1 MKLESA
7 GFWKDYDIMTDIGK
21 TPEGGCERLSMSDED
36 IKARETLI
44 GMLQEEGLAVTVDT
58 TGAIWARLEGEAPD
72 LPPVLV
78 GSHIDTVRNGGKYDG
93 LLGVMLGFQALRQ
106 IKRDGVKH
114 RRAIE
119 LVVFP
124 TEESSRFNYPTV
136 GSKLLAGRIAP
147 DKLKEM
153 MDHDGVSLYD
163 ALASRGFDPAH
174 PEEGQRRLKSAASML
189 ELHIEQ
195 GPILESSKLSVGV
208 VSAIAAPTRLAVE
221 IIGEYAHSGACPMYL
236 RRNALTASAEF
247 ILAVERIGIAEA
259 VNQSVAAVTLCDLV
273 KGSMNVVPGHVK
285 MAVDIRGINM
295 DSINRCVLGVE
306 RHLKSI
312 ADLRNVRCRYHVISS
327 DEPVPM
333 SARMIG
339 VIRKAA
345 DKCRI
350 KYKVMPSGA
359 GHDAMNV
366 ASVIDT
372 GMIFIPCKGGVSHNP
387 AEAVAQKDVTDG
399 FAVLYTA
406 LLDEANRS

>member
-1 MKLESA
+1 MKLELA
-7 GFWKDYDIMTDIGK
+7 EFLKDFEAMTDIGK

-36 IKARETLI
+36 MQARQTLI
-44 GMLQEEGLAVTVDT
+44 DMLTREGLTAEVDA
-58 TGAIWARLEGEAPD
+58 TGAIWARLEGDEPA
-72 LPPVLV
+72 LPAVLV

-93 LLGVMLGFQALRQ
+93 LLGVMLGFWAMRQ
-106 IKRDGVKH
+106 IKRGGVRH

-136 GSKLLAGRIAP
+136 GSKLLAGRIEP
-147 DKLKEM
+147 EQLKTM
-153 MDHDGVSLYD
+153 TDRDGVSLFD
-163 ALASRGFDPAH
+163 ALVARGLNPAH
-174 PEEGQRRLKSAASML
+174 PEAGRKRLKSAASML

-195 GPILESSKLSVGV
+195 GPLLESSGISVGV

-221 IIGEYAHSGACPMYL
+221 IRGEYAHSGACPMHL
-236 RRNALTASAEF
+236 RRDALAASAEF
-247 ILAVERIGIAEA
+247 ILAVERIGNAEA
-259 VNQSVAAVTLCDLV
+259 VNQSVAAVTLCELV
-273 KGSMNVVPGHVK
+273 QGSMNVVPGVVK
-285 MAVDIRGINM
+285 MAVDIRGIDI

-312 ADLRNVRCRYHVISS
+312 ADRRGVQCTHRVISS
-327 DEPVPM
+327 DAPVPM
-333 SARMIG
+333 SVRMIG

-359 GHDAMNV
+359 GHDAMNAAAV
-366 ASVIDT
+366 VDA
-372 GMIFIPCKGGVSHNP
+372 GMIFIPCKGGISHNP
-387 AEAVAQKDVTDG
+387 AEAVTDTDIADG

-406 LLDEANRS
+406 LLDEANRK